1 MLHYIFNIAI
11 IVNWTDTFKLQR
23 LITRLGVIMMERLI
37 KMAKDGAELLIV
49 LQDPSAVSP
58 SIWMC
63 LT

>member
-11 IVNWTDTFKLQR
+11 KVNWTDTFKLQR

-49 LQDPSAVSP
+49 LQDPSTVS
-58 SIWMC
+58 S
-63 LT
+63 LTNSVN